1 VIGVERTTAEPAPA
15 LAGRYDLLEVVG
27 RGGMATVWRSFDR
40 RLQRQVAVKVLAD
53 EAGDDPNVLE
63 RFRREARHVASLSHP
78 NIVAVY
84 DFGSTDDRSF
94 IVMEYVD
101 GPSLSRVLRAVPRLG
116 PGPTAS
122 LGVDVL
128 AALDHAHRRGIIHR
142 DVKPANILLTA
153 DGTAKVA
160 DFGVAKS
167 FGDTAEL
174 TVDGSFIGTA
184 VYASP
189 EQFDGHPAG
198 PASDLYSLG
207 CVLYRCLTGRTP
219 FEADDLERM
228 VLQHRFAEPEPLRTR
243 HLQIPSGLSSVVAC
257 ALEKD
262 PAERFGSAA
271 AMGEALGPF
280 AGTGM
285 AEVIATVP
293 DPRTDDERTATAR
306 HRHRRQS
313 PSGAAPR
320 GRPAMVGAAVLVVVV
335 GLAAAWA
342 FTRGGTVAPVSTLPS
357 GGTLQPGQ
365 SITST
370 NDHFRL
376 TMQADG
382 NLVEYRIPAD
392 TPVWTTATSG
402 NFGAY
407 AVMQVDGDFVVYPA
421 GHSSPAPGHQTP
433 ALWSSGTFGH
443 PGATVALLADGT
455 TVVRPTAGGAAL
467 WTSGT
472 T

>member
-1 VIGVERTTAEPAPA
+1 
-15 LAGRYDLLEVVG
+15 
-27 RGGMATVWRSFDR
+27 MATVWRSFDR
-40 RLQRQVAVKVLAD
+40 HLQRQVAVKVLAD
-53 EAGDDPNVLE
+53 EARDDPNVLE
-63 RFRREARHVASLSHP
+63 RFRREARHIASLSHP

-84 DFGSTDDRSF
+84 DFGVSGDRSF

-101 GPSLSRVLRAVPRLG
+101 GPSLDRVLRTVPRLG

-122 LGVDVL
+122 LGTDVL
-128 AALDHAHRRGIIHR
+128 AALDHAHHRGIVHR
-142 DVKPANILLTA
+142 DVKPANILLTS

-160 DFGVAKS
+160 DFGVAKAV
-167 FGDTAEL
+167 GDTSEL
-174 TVDGSFIGTA
+174 TVDGSFVGTA

-189 EQFDGHPAG
+189 EQFDGHPPG

-207 CVLYRCLTGRTP
+207 CVLYRCLAGRPP

-243 HLQIPSGLSSVVAC
+243 HRDTPPGLVSVIAR
-257 ALEKD
+257 ALAKD
-262 PAERFGSAA
+262 PAARFGSAA
-271 AMGEALGPF
+271 AMSEALRPF
-280 AGTGM
+280 AGTGL
-285 AEVIATVP
+285 AEVIAAVP
-293 DPRTDDERTATAR
+293 DPVEEQARTVTGRAATAR
-306 HRHRRQS
+306 HRHRRHPVPGS
-313 PSGAAPR
+313 AAR
-320 GRPAMVGAAVLVVVV
+320 GRPALVGAAVLVVLV
-335 GLAAAWA
+335 GLGTAWA
-342 FTRGGTVAPVSTLPS
+342 LTRGGAAGPVATLPS

-365 SITST
+365 SITAP

-382 NLVEYRIPAD
+382 NLVEYRVPAD

-407 AVMQVDGDFVVYPA
+407 AVMQVDGDFVVYPG

-443 PGATVALLADGT
+443 PGATLALLADGT
-455 TVVRPTAGGAAL
+455 TVVRASGGGPTL

-472 T
+472 R